1 MSQQM
6 PYAPAPPMPPQ
17 QPKNGLGTT
26 ALILGIVGVVLA
38 FFYVGGFLGLLALI
52 FGIIGMGK
60 VKKGEA
66 NNKGV
71 ALTGVILGV
80 VAMLIAI
87 AMTVFTFI
95 LVDKAVE
102 ELDKLEKDAAATAP
116 KETGTD
122 EAAGGDAA
130 GGDAPA
136 GETFALNDIAEW
148 EGGVQVAV
156 TKIEKFEPSD
166 ISAGHTAGNDAYKVT
181 VVLENTTK
189 ENYDQTG
196 LTVAASAGENGTP
209 GEAVFDDGLEFYSG
223 TTAPGKKA
231 TLVYGFSVEKGAKT
245 LDVSI
250 TPDFMSEP
258 VVWQLQT
265 S

>member
-38 FFYVGGFLGLLALI
+38 FFYVGGLLGLLALI
-52 FGIIGMGK
+52 FGIIGLGK

-80 VAMLIAI
+80 VSMLIAI
-87 AMTVFTFI
+87 AMTVFAFI

-102 ELDKLEKDAAATAP
+102 ELDKLEKDAAASAP
-116 KETGTD
+116 KDTGTD
-122 EAAGGDAA
+122 AAAGDAA

-136 GETFALNDIAEW
+136 GETFALNDVAEW
-148 EGGVQVAV
+148 EGGVQATV

-166 ISAGHTAGNDAYKVT
+166 TSAGHTAGNDAYKVT

-196 LTVAASAGENGTP
+196 LMVEASAGENGTP
-209 GEAVFDDGLEFYSG
+209 AESVFDEGLDLYDG

-245 LDVSI
+245 LDVSV